1 MDFELRPLKSVDI
14 FPMFNI
20 LSKIGLKNIRDSFSP
35 DRIKKITSAVDSG
48 ENTEEIATMVGF
60 SVIIDVIDIIMSNL
74 PACQKEIFTFLSNI
88 SGMTVKEIENLDL
101 GTFTEL
107 VIDVIQKEEFKDFF
121 KAVSKLFN

>member
-14 FPMFNI
+14 FPMFKI

-35 DRIKKITSAVDSG
+35 DRIKKITSVVDSG